1 MLQVLRTLRS
11 VPSMCNLKKLSHLMD
26 LAEICLRDSPSW
38 PRRSLDFSP
47 SSPSP
52 NPDPTAARRNPVP
65 PSRAPQPKSSRAPRA
80 AESRGLGDPEG
91 SRSSGGGAA
100 GSGGKQAPVV
110 AKSSA
115 SGAAAVAGL
124 AAMITRSKLVEQLRD
139 YQIRS
144 QHK

>member
-1 MLQVLRTLRS
+1 MLST
-11 VPSMCNLKKLSHLMD
+11 CNLKKLSHLID

-38 PRRSLDFSP
+38 PRRSRDDFSP

-91 SRSSGGGAA
+91 SGSSGAGAA

-110 AKSSA
+110 AKPSA

>member
-1 MLQVLRTLRS
+1 MPLVVILEAFPPNRPGR
-11 VPSMCNLKKLSHLMD
+11 NLFARFPLVASSFPGRLFPLVSLTQPRPHRGA
-26 LAEICLRDSPSW
+26 AE
-38 PRRSLDFSP
+38 
-47 SSPSP
+47 SSSKFQPAEP
-52 NPDPTAARRNPVP
+52 
-65 PSRAPQPKSSRAPRA
+65 PKSSRAPGA
-80 AESRGLGDPEG
+80 AGSRGLGDPEG
-91 SRSSGGGAA
+91 SGSSGAGAA